1 MLKSNEVSCDLLPQ
15 EWIDRSKSC
24 WIFLLAQNRSAQVVS
39 KFEIAAEDADEA
51 TQARLCEGTLVHVAT
66 SETFAISEHVDLSKM
81 YKKSKAFYNF
91 LSILLL
97 ASCSKNLSAS
107 RWREAEL

>member
-51 TQARLCEGTLVHVAT
+51 TQASCARVHVAT